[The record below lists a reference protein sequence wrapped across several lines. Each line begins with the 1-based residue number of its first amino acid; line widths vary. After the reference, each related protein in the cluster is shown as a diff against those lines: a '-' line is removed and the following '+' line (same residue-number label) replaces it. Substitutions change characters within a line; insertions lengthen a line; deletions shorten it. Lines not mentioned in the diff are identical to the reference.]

1 MRTREE
7 ERYVGRAGAAFPLS
21 HGVPRPAWVKVYRS
35 WSRVRRADRPAAYVH
50 RMLAN
55 EVVSIA
61 IRAIDAA
68 PGGAW
73 SSAAAASADDEPFD
87 VGPRPVT
94 VDPNVEVSLQMRAAA

>member
-7 ERYVGRAGAAFPLS
+7 ER
-21 HGVPRPAWVKVYRS
+21 WVKVYRS

-73 SSAAAASADDEPFD
+73 DALRAAASADDEPFD
-87 VGPRPVT
+87 G
-94 VDPNVEVSLQMRAAA
+94 RA